1 MVTNATKVEHPE
13 KVIKQEAPKVIKPIE
28 ESVPEPNISEV
39 QSPLVPTLEKRNK
52 KNKKYKSYTDF
63 YKKNDEQKG

>member
-1 MVTNATKVEHPE
+1 MVTNATKVEYPE
-13 KVIKQEAPKVIKPIE
+13 KEIKQKAPKVIKPVE
-28 ESVPEPNISEV
+28 ELAPEPNISEV